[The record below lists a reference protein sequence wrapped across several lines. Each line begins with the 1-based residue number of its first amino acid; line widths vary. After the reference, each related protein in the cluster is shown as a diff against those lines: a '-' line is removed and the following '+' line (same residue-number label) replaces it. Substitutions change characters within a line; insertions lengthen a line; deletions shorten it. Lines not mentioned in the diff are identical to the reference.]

1 MAATS
6 QWIDVNNLSRRDLQD
21 ALALVPRLPTTV
33 ADRILA
39 ERPFDSDEDLLTRVN
54 AGAAGPR
61 DRLGKKL
68 AANFKYSVLP
78 PPGLPMGDESDGDT
92 SSGEYWEPFRGAWS
106 CDARLRGCI
115 KPSPEATQPA
125 LPLRAWVCDECE
137 WTACE
142 ACCKAGVKPICG
154 HELFAQG
161 MFVEGEVCDIVGWD
175 AAPAPLPLEER
186 VCSCGELERVLA
198 RLRSIGNHR
207 PYYPVRSVSCRC
219 GPHGWAAKLP
229 DGSWLPGHKPD
240 DSCTV

>member
-78 PPGLPMGDESDGDT
+78 PPGLPTGDESDGDT

-137 WTACE
+137 WTAYE

-154 HELFAQG
+154 HELSAG
-161 MFVEGEVCDIVGWD
+161 YV
-175 AAPAPLPLEER
+175 P
-186 VCSCGELERVLA
+186 
-198 RLRSIGNHR
+198 N
-207 PYYPVRSVSCRC
+207 
-219 GPHGWAAKLP
+219 
-229 DGSWLPGHKPD
+229 
-240 DSCTV
+240 